1 MGTSYRKPIKIFDKQ
16 MGLKHQVDITGAFG
30 IEIPK
35 YLPVQSDIRHFPLNQ
50 VNTQTVLA
58 ELKPGNNPS

>member
-1 MGTSYRKPIKIFDKQ
+1 